1 MPRDEEVTLTADG
14 LPPPK
19 KPVPAENVTLTADG
33 LPPSR
38 SEAPPSRGNIPGTVT
53 LTGDDLPPIQPSS
66 LVEGAERTPAP
77 PATRMESPARDG
89 ASDPAD
95 LRTMTADAAAQPAP
109 RTAEIAPSSVEI
121 PPSLYA
127 RFEQFQVAG
136 RGGMGTVYKA
146 RDLRLGRAVAIK
158 LLFHHDPKGGL
169 LKEARAQARLRH
181 PNVCE
186 VFEAG
191 VADQVPFIV
200 MRYIEGAPLQKASAE
215 MSLEEKVA
223 AVRDVAL
230 ALHEAHRTGLIHR
243 DVKPSNILMERL
255 EDGQFR
261 PLITDFGIARD
272 LSDAKVTMADAVQ
285 GTPAFMAPEQAAG
298 KTRSLDRRT
307 DVYGLGA
314 TLYDVLAGRPPITA
328 DTVLSLLR
336 KVVDEEATPLRSLA
350 GTIPLD
356 LEAIVM
362 KCLEKDPAQ
371 RFESAR
377 ALAEDLQRFLDGDP
391 VLARR
396 SSWSARLWKRAKKHK
411 GKVAV
416 GTLAL
421 AGALSVAGLW
431 MRDRRLAGERADLA
445 RELGGAVRE
454 MDLFLRGAQTLPLHD
469 LTRERDVVRGRLRDI
484 ESKMAAAGDVARG
497 PGEDALGR
505 GYLALQEPD
514 KALEHLRRARSA
526 GESSPGLQY
535 ATGLAHVALYR
546 EALSKANRI
555 QNTTE
560 REAYLAEIEKAHKT
574 PAMVSLLAALTHGVE
589 SPAYA
594 KGLVALAEGHLDD
607 ALARAEEAFQQAPW
621 LYEAKKLEGDVL
633 FAMGSQTGHD
643 KAFDAAR
650 TKALFERAA
659 KAYEEAADIGRSDPA
674 VHEAECDLW
683 IQAMNADAENGDS
696 MRPGFEKAKAACGR
710 AIKASPASASGH
722 VKLAWA
728 HNCYSFWLAVG
739 HNEGDSPEKT
749 LSEATALVEEAVR
762 KSPGDPFASYLSGA
776 VWRTQTIY
784 LVELGRDTGAAID
797 RSVAGYEGAL
807 AVDPRFAWA
816 LNEECATLAMRGER
830 ETRLGLDPTA
840 TFEKALSLGRKALEV
855 DPEFL
860 FPRGSMLDV
869 IHADAD
875 RMLALGR
882 APSEALERGFQTLT
896 EAEKIAPGWR
906 WIAYWRAML
915 HSMQA
920 EYDLAR
926 GTDTGP
932 ALSLAKA
939 ALLQLPLD
947 RESFPDAN
955 VVEGRVA
962 YVEAEALL
970 DRALAAPGPPMK
982 SPELEEALRRARK
995 ALQGARTSTPW
1006 DVDILIWAARVEV
1019 LELSYRSALGETTSA
1034 IFESPLQLLAGSL
1047 TQPKEAPRL
1056 YEVAARAREAR
1067 AKWLLAGRKDASV
1080 EIAACVEMAGK
1091 ASETGPGLP
1100 ATTAALGRCRLLA
1113 AETERDAD
1121 KVREEAKR
1129 AAEAL
1134 KSAIRANPLLA
1145 LSTSVLVKE
1154 AERLAGGD

>member
-14 LPPPK
+14 LPPAK
-19 KPVPAENVTLTADG
+19 APVPATDNVTLTADG

-38 SEAPPSRGNIPGTVT
+38 GEQPPSCESVPGTVT
-53 LTGDDLPPIQPSS
+53 LTGDS
-66 LVEGAERTPAP
+66 
-77 PATRMESPARDG
+77 
-89 ASDPAD
+89 
-95 LRTMTADAAAQPAP
+95 AAAPAP
-109 RTAEIAPSSVEI
+109 RTAEVAPSSVEI

-127 RFEQFQVAG
+127 RFEQFEVAG

-200 MRYIEGAPLQKASAE
+200 MRYIEGAPLQKAAAE

-230 ALHEAHRTGLIHR
+230 ALHEAHRNGLIHR

-298 KTRSLDRRT
+298 QTRSLDRRT

-336 KVVDEEATPLRSLA
+336 KVVDEEATPLTRVAS
-350 GTIPLD
+350 TIPLD

-396 SSWSARLWKRAKKHK
+396 SSWTTRLWKRARKHK

-431 MRDRRLAGERADLA
+431 ARDRRLAGERADLA

-454 MDLFLRGAQTLPLHD
+454 MELFLRGAQTLPLHD

-484 ESKMAAAGDVARG
+484 ESQMAAAGDVARG

-505 GYLALQEPD
+505 GYLALQEPAI
-514 KALEHLRRARSA
+514 ALEHLTRARAA

-555 QNTTE
+555 QNATE
-560 REAYLAEIEKAHKT
+560 RQAYLAEIEKAHKV
-574 PAMVSLLAALTHGVE
+574 PAMASLLSALTHGVE
-589 SPAYA
+589 SPGYA
-594 KGLVALAEGHLDD
+594 KGLVALAEGHLDE

-650 TKALFERAA
+650 TKALFERSA

-674 VHEAECDLW
+674 VHEAACDMW
-683 IQAMNADAENGDS
+683 IQAMYTAGEAGES
-696 MRPGFEKAKAACGR
+696 MRPEFDRAKAACGR
-710 AIKASPASASGH
+710 AITASPASPSGYL
-722 VKLAWA
+722 KLAMA
-728 HNCYSFWLAVG
+728 HNGYSFGTVLG
-739 HNEGDSPEKT
+739 HNGGGEPEQT
-749 LSEATALVEEAVR
+749 LSEAANRVDDAVKR
-762 KSPGDPFASYLSGA
+762 SPGDAFASYLQGA
-776 VWRTQTIY
+776 IWRTHALY
-784 LVELGRDTGAAID
+784 DSEVGRDDGDAID
-797 RSVAGYEGAL
+797 RSVASYEAAL
-807 AVDPRFAWA
+807 AIDPRFAWA
-816 LNEECATLAMRGER
+816 LNEECGTLGMRVR
-830 ETRLGLDPTA
+830 RLARLGLDPTA
-840 TFEKALSLGRKALEV
+840 TVEGALALCGRALAV
-855 DPEFL
+855 DPQFL
-860 FPRGSMLDV
+860 FPHGNILIVRHNDV
-869 IHADAD
+869 ERLVLQGQSPRSAIDAALAAVADA
-875 RMLALGR
+875 
-882 APSEALERGFQTLT
+882 
-896 EAEKIAPGWR
+896 EKAHPEWT
-906 WIAYWRAML
+906 WLPYWRATML
-915 HSMQA
+915 LYTA
-920 EYDLAR
+920 EYE
-926 GTDTGP
+926 
-932 ALSLAKA
+932 LSIGGDPWPSLTRAEELIAHSPSSADNLDDIGAKIA
-939 ALLQLPLD
+939 
-947 RESFPDAN
+947 
-955 VVEGRVA
+955 VA
-962 YVEAEALL
+962 EAEAHLAKLL
-970 DRALAAPGPPMK
+970 RAGARPAADPALESAISKANEKVNKAAEAIPWDTVFAVLRARLRLLELRYRTALGDATPALAEAALAPIAGMLEKDRVDPGLY
-982 SPELEEALRRARK
+982 EL
-995 ALQGARTSTPW
+995 GAR
-1006 DVDILIWAARVEV
+1006 AH
-1019 LELSYRSALGETTSA
+1019 
-1034 IFESPLQLLAGSL
+1034 
-1047 TQPKEAPRL
+1047 
-1056 YEVAARAREAR
+1056 EAR
-1067 AKWLLAGRKDASV
+1067 ADLWIRTNKDAAEDLSK
-1080 EIAACVEMAGK
+1080 CVTLAEK
-1091 ASETGPGLP
+1091 AVQQGPGLP
-1100 ATTAALGRCRLLA
+1100 NGLATLGGCRLRQARIEKDPGKKKALAGLSTEALGKAAGKSPAVAKTAAELLREARSLA
-1113 AETERDAD
+1113 AAD
-1121 KVREEAKR
+1121 
-1129 AAEAL
+1129 
-1134 KSAIRANPLLA
+1134 
-1145 LSTSVLVKE
+1145 
-1154 AERLAGGD
+1154 

>member
-14 LPPPK
+14 LPPAK
-19 KPVPAENVTLTADG
+19 APVPATDNVTLTADG

-38 SEAPPSRGNIPGTVT
+38 GEQPPSCESVPGTVT
-53 LTGDDLPPIQPSS
+53 LTGDS
-66 LVEGAERTPAP
+66 
-77 PATRMESPARDG
+77 
-89 ASDPAD
+89 
-95 LRTMTADAAAQPAP
+95 AAAPAP
-109 RTAEIAPSSVEI
+109 RTAEVAPSSVEI

-127 RFEQFQVAG
+127 RFEQFEVAG

-200 MRYIEGAPLQKASAE
+200 MRYIEGAPLQKAAAE

-230 ALHEAHRTGLIHR
+230 ALHEAHRNGLIHR

-298 KTRSLDRRT
+298 QTRSLDRRT

-336 KVVDEEATPLRSLA
+336 KVVDEEATPLTRVAS
-350 GTIPLD
+350 TIPLD

-396 SSWSARLWKRAKKHK
+396 SSWTTRLWKRARKHK

-431 MRDRRLAGERADLA
+431 ARDRRLAGERADLA

-454 MDLFLRGAQTLPLHD
+454 MELFLRGAQTLPLHD

-484 ESKMAAAGDVARG
+484 ESQMAAAGDVARG

-505 GYLALQEPD
+505 GYLALQEPAI
-514 KALEHLRRARSA
+514 ALEHLTRARAA

-555 QNTTE
+555 QNATE
-560 REAYLAEIEKAHKT
+560 RQAYLAEIEKAHKV
-574 PAMVSLLAALTHGVE
+574 PAMASLLSALTHGVE
-589 SPAYA
+589 SPGYA
-594 KGLVALAEGHLDD
+594 KGLVALAEGHLDE

-650 TKALFERAA
+650 TKALFERSA

-674 VHEAECDLW
+674 VHEAACDMW
-683 IQAMNADAENGDS
+683 IQAMYAAEEAGES
-696 MRPGFEKAKAACGR
+696 MRPSFEKAEAACRR
-710 AIKASPASASGH
+710 AIAASPNAPSGH
-722 VKLAWA
+722 VKLAMA
-728 HNCYSFWLAVG
+728 HNGFSFWAVVG
-739 HNEGDSPEKT
+739 HNEEGSPEKSLT
-749 LSEATALVEEAVR
+749 DAESLALDALR
-762 KSPGDPFASYLSGA
+762 MSPGDAFASYLAGA
-776 VWRTQTIY
+776 VYRSRAIY
-784 LVELGRDTGAAID
+784 NLEVGKEEGPAVD
-797 RSVAGYEGAL
+797 RSIAEYEAAL

-816 LNEECATLAMRGER
+816 LNEESATLTLRAER
-830 ETRLGLDPTA
+830 ETRLGQDPTG
-840 TFEKALSLGRKALEV
+840 TLEKALSLGARALEV
-855 DPEFL
+855 DPDFL
-860 FPRGSMLDV
+860 FPRGAILEA
-869 IHADAD
+869 IHADAA
-875 RMLALGR
+875 RRLALGLS
-882 APSEALERGFQTLT
+882 PKEAVKRGLEAADA
-896 EAEKIAPGWR
+896 AEKAFPDWR
-906 WIAYWRAML
+906 WIPFWRAKL
-915 HSMQA
+915 HRIQA
-920 EYDLAR
+920 EHDLASGVDPGPELALAEAAIARLPKDRASFDSADSVEGQVAFVEAAAMSARETGAPTAGSSKDVLASLERAR
-926 GTDTGP
+926 G
-932 ALSLAKA
+932 AFAKA
-939 ALLQLPLD
+939 RSA
-947 RESFPDAN
+947 
-955 VVEGRVA
+955 
-962 YVEAEALL
+962 
-970 DRALAAPGPPMK
+970 
-982 SPELEEALRRARK
+982 
-995 ALQGARTSTPW
+995 TPW
-1006 DVDILIWAARVEV
+1006 ESEYAMWASRIEV
-1019 LELSYRSALGETTSA
+1019 FELVYRSAHGDATEAHFEGA
-1034 IFESPLQLLAGSL
+1034 IRPFSGFLSEPR
-1047 TQPKEAPRL
+1047 EAPLL

-1067 AKWLLAGRKDASV
+1067 ARWLLSHRKDATP
-1080 EIAACVEMAGK
+1080 EIAACTDMAERAVK
-1091 ASETGPGLP
+1091 SGPGLP
-1100 ATTAALGRCRLLA
+1100 ATRAALGTCRVLA
-1113 AETERDAD
+1113 AQTEKDAE
-1121 KVREEAKR
+1121 KKRGAARLAVEALTSAIAQSPLLSRTHGGLLEEAKR
-1129 AAEAL
+1129 
-1134 KSAIRANPLLA
+1134 
-1145 LSTSVLVKE
+1145 LVS
-1154 AERLAGGD
+1154 GD